1 VRRLAHYLLRAATAR
16 PGYHPALSHLSFA
29 ERLRLSR
36 QCLKKAARQ
45 PQARRVFF
53 ATMGGGLL
61 LFLSALVLIHVGS
74 SRAGF
79 AVGAISFIV
88 LMIGQTIYWRIVGG
102 LATQY
107 VEVELPGRCPACGY
121 DLRATPDR
129 CPECGTVP
137 K

>member
-1 VRRLAHYLLRAATAR
+1 
-16 PGYHPALSHLSFA
+16 
-29 ERLRLSR
+29 
-36 QCLKKAARQ
+36 
-45 PQARRVFF
+45 
-53 ATMGGGLL
+53 MGGGLL

-102 LATQY
+102 LAPQH